1 MSGPNSARHSVRGSS
16 DLAFRATFRPDVR
29 DFLIRGSQKVIVHYE
44 RLLSTAKSEE
54 ERQLYQSRIERE
66 QRVIDDLRKGALP
79 ERFAAWSLSEL
90 PRKKCAWPLE
100 LAHVSSSSFL
110 DRDCGVSSARPG
122 SAQDAGPEVFDPTET
137 PVLPSFVSILLLGG
151 LGYEDT

>member
-1 MSGPNSARHSVRGSS
+1 MAGASKDEDRHLAAADLCADQQLSAADAPPYRTGCNKLNLRERSARPLPFQCEARAAIMSGPNSARHSVRGSS

-79 ERFAAWSLSEL
+79 ERFAA
-90 PRKKCAWPLE
+90 
-100 LAHVSSSSFL
+100 
-110 DRDCGVSSARPG
+110 
-122 SAQDAGPEVFDPTET
+122 
-137 PVLPSFVSILLLGG
+137 
-151 LGYEDT
+151 